1 MQCNTPAGIS
11 AFLGSV
17 LNTGMDEKKT
27 IQDFRR
33 ENLHTLLA
41 ESGGDVNAL
50 AAMVRRDPVR
60 LRQLLGR
67 HKPMGESTAREYEQ
81 LCGKPYGWMDQQHIA
96 LGGSAT
102 GSGSASGLVTAAY
115 PTDSSLTPIFAWE
128 HPDDLP
134 PGEYVMIPRMNVHLS
149 AGGGRDQCDV
159 ELVKATPQAFRAD
172 WIRRKRLKPAVL
184 ACMYAS
190 GDSMNP
196 RIYDGDSLVVDTSQT
211 TVQDGGVYALWYD
224 GGERVKRLFRKPGGG
239 LIIRSDNSA
248 QHPDMIL
255 TAEESEHVRVIGRV
269 VHVQGDGGL

>member
-1 MQCNTPAGIS
+1 MLAENQHAFNTHCMGIGKFIASARRRRGWKYKDLAERSGVDTGTLNALEKRDSSRSEFFPAIAAALGLTMEQMAAGEDIALPELAQVSNEARAPLPAG
-11 AFLGSV
+11 
-17 LNTGMDEKKT
+17 
-27 IQDFRR
+27 
-33 ENLHTLLA
+33 LA
-41 ESGGDVNAL
+41 
-50 AAMVRRDPVR
+50 
-60 LRQLLGR
+60 
-67 HKPMGESTAREYEQ
+67 
-81 LCGKPYGWMDQQHIA
+81 
-96 LGGSAT
+96 
-102 GSGSASGLVTAAY
+102 
-115 PTDSSLTPIFAWE
+115 PILSWQ

-134 PGEYVMIPRMNVHLS
+134 PSEYVMIPRMNVHLS